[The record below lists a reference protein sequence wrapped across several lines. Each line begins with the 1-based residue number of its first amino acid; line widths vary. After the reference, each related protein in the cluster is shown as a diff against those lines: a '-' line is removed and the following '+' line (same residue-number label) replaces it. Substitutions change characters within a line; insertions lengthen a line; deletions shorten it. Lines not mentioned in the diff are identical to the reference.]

1 MERLSVCGFDLRLQN
16 RGVTLTCAR
25 QFSALARAIMLFQD
39 TGFKWPSIRREA
51 AADLPGRSF
60 FNMSVCRH
68 RRCNVCVMILSAAMS
83 WRCGRGSE
91 RRLAV
96 IPNLKF
102 RVLHMCT
109 RCTVI
114 GCGFAEP
121 MRKRIASSLI
131 VGGRSRNDLVWA
143 GGSSLTRDSR

>member
-83 WRCGRGSE
+83 RRCGRGSE

-131 VGGRSRNDLVWA
+131 VGGRSGRLGL
-143 GGSSLTRDSR
+143 GGRQLLDTR